1 MFVYSFKASTVR
13 VLGVVC
19 IALVGV
25 IALVAF
31 VPTYITAGSTGSMDT
46 AVGQMTGQT
55 TEIKYDKIKTEQDVV
70 AFLEQFGWQVEGKAI
85 EVKEVSVPAEFDKVY
100 AGYNQVQ
107 LAQGLDLT
115 RYKGKTLTRY
125 TFKITNYEGH
135 DGTVLANVLVW
146 RKKVV
151 GGDVCSAEIT
161 NGFVQGF
168 EKK

>member
-13 VLGVVC
+13 LLGVVC
-19 IALVGV
+19 VALVSL

-31 VPTYITAGSTGSMDT
+31 VPTYVTAGGADT
-46 AVGQMTGQT
+46 SVGQVSDQSVS
-55 TEIKYDKIKTEQDVV
+55 IRYDKIKTEQDVV
-70 AFLEQFGWQVEGKAI
+70 DFLAQFGWQVEGKAI

-125 TFKITNYEGH
+125 TFKITNYQGHEGE
-135 DGTVLANVLVW
+135 VLANVLVW

-151 GGDVCSAEIT
+151 GGDICSAEIT
-161 NGFVQGF
+161 GGFVQGF

>member
-1 MFVYSFKASTVR
+1 MFVYSLRASTVR
-13 VLGVVC
+13 ILGVVC
-19 IALVGV
+19 VALVGI

-31 VPTYITAGSTGSMDT
+31 VPTYVTAGSADT
-46 AVGQMTGQT
+46 TVGQVSS
-55 TEIKYDKIKTEQDVV
+55 EAVSVKYDKIKTEQDVV
-70 AFLEQFGWQVEGKAI
+70 AFLQQFGWQVEGKAI
-85 EVKEVSVPAEFDKVY
+85 EVKDVTVPAEFDKVY

-151 GGDVCSAEIT
+151 GGDICSAEIS

>member
-13 VLGVVC
+13 ILGVVC
-19 IALVGV
+19 VALVGL

-31 VPTYITAGSTGSMDT
+31 VPTYVTAGNVDVPAGQVSNGS
-46 AVGQMTGQT
+46 VSVR
-55 TEIKYDKIKTEQDVV
+55 YDKIKTEQDVIN
-70 AFLEQFGWQVEGKAI
+70 FLAQFGWQVEGKAI
-85 EVKEVSVPAEFDKVY
+85 EVKEVTVPAEFDKVY

-107 LAQGLDLT
+107 LAQGLDLA
-115 RYKGKTLTRY
+115 RYKGKALTRY

-135 DGTVLANVLVW
+135 EGTVLANVLVY

-151 GGDVCSAEIT
+151 GGDICSAEIS

>member
-13 VLGVVC
+13 LLGVVC
-19 IALVGV
+19 VALVGL

-31 VPTYITAGSTGSMDT
+31 VPTYVTAGQADT
-46 AVGQMTGQT
+46 SVGKVSDQT
-55 TEIKYDKIKTEQDVV
+55 VSIRYDKIKTEQDV
-70 AFLEQFGWQVEGKAI
+70 ANFLAQFGWQVEGKAT
-85 EVKEVSVPAEFDKVY
+85 EVKTVIVPEEFDKIY
-100 AGYNQVQ
+100 AGYNQIQ

-115 RYKGKTLTRY
+115 RYKGKEVTRY
-125 TFKITNYEGH
+125 TFKVTNYEGYE
-135 DGTVLANVLVW
+135 GTVYANVLVW
-146 RKKVV
+146 RKKVI

>member
-13 VLGVVC
+13 VLGVMC

-31 VPTYITAGSTGSMDT
+31 VPTYIAAGNTSSAGAN
-46 AVGQMTGQT
+46 AVQVSSQT
-55 TEIKYDKIKTEQDVV
+55 VTIKYDKIKTEQDVV
-70 AFLEQFGWQVEGKAI
+70 AFLEQFGWQVENKAI

-125 TFKITNYEGH
+125 TFKVTNYEGH
-135 DGTVLANVLVW
+135 DGTVYANVLVW

>member
-1 MFVYSFKASTVR
+1 MFVYSFRAGTIR

-19 IALVGV
+19 VALVAV

-31 VPTYITAGSTGSMDT
+31 VPTYATAGGADT
-46 AVGQMTGQT
+46 TVGQLTSQSVSVQ
-55 TEIKYDKIKTEQDVV
+55 YDKIKTEQDVV
-70 AFLEQFGWQVEGKAI
+70 NFLSQFGWQVENKAI
-85 EVKEVSVPAEFDKVY
+85 EVTAVTVPGEFDKIY
-100 AGYNQVQ
+100 AGYNQIQ

-115 RYKGKTLTRY
+115 RYKGKEVTRY
-125 TFKITNYEGH
+125 TFKVTNYEGH
-135 DGTVLANVLVW
+135 EGTVLANVLVW

-151 GGDVCSAEIT
+151 GGDICSAEVT

>member
-13 VLGVVC
+13 ILGVVC
-19 IALVGV
+19 IALVGL
-25 IALVAF
+25 IAMVAF
-31 VPTYITAGSTGSMDT
+31 VPTYVTAGNVDVP
-46 AVGQMTGQT
+46 AGQVSS
-55 TEIKYDKIKTEQDVV
+55 ESVSIKYDKIKTEQDVIN
-70 AFLEQFGWQVEGKAI
+70 FLAQFGWQVEGKAI
-85 EVKEVSVPAEFDKVY
+85 EVKEVTVPAEFDKVY

-107 LAQGLDLT
+107 LAQGLDLA

-135 DGTVLANVLVW
+135 EGTVLANVLVY

-151 GGDVCSAEIT
+151 GGDICSAEIT

>member
-1 MFVYSFKASTVR
+1 MFVYSLRASTVR
-13 VLGVVC
+13 LLGVVC
-19 IALVGV
+19 VALVGL

-31 VPTYITAGSTGSMDT
+31 VPTYVTAGSADT
-46 AVGQMTGQT
+46 TVGQVSSQSTSV
-55 TEIKYDKIKTEQDVV
+55 KYDKIKSEQDVV
-70 AFLEQFGWQVEGKAI
+70 AFLAQFGWQVEGKAI
-85 EVKEVSVPAEFDKVY
+85 EVREVSVPAEFDKVY

-107 LAQGLDLT
+107 LAQGLDLA

-151 GGDVCSAEIT
+151 GGDICSAEIS

>member
-13 VLGVVC
+13 ILGVVC
-19 IALVGV
+19 VALVGI

-31 VPTYITAGSTGSMDT
+31 VPTYITAGNVD
-46 AVGQMTGQT
+46 VPTGQVSNQSVS
-55 TEIKYDKIKTEQDVV
+55 ISYDKIKTEQDVIN
-70 AFLEQFGWQVEGKAI
+70 FLAQFGWQVEGKAI
-85 EVKEVSVPAEFDKVY
+85 EVKTVSVPDEFDKIY
-100 AGYNQVQ
+100 AGYNQLQ

-115 RYKGKTLTRY
+115 RYKGKMLTRY

-135 DGTVLANVLVW
+135 DGTVYANVLVY

-151 GGDVCSAEIT
+151 GGDVCSAEVT